1 MKTLYQFEIKKQIE
15 VEEPI
20 VKTGEDGKEI
30 KVLEKVKKDEPHKF
44 YIKKPSRALFDD
56 ADLFYGVVKSEGIR
70 AGLLPRALLI
80 KRFLNDGGALS
91 EDENKSMT
99 TVFEDFDKKLS
110 EYQRLNLKEAT
121 QKNEEEKAKQEVLL
135 KELVGLQGDIE
146 DFELKQNDL
155 FKDTAEHRAKVHAI
169 LWWVLNISYMENGK
183 AEPVPFF
190 GEGDFKQKQVKYD
203 DFIENE
209 ADIRA
214 KGDEYLLEALKKFS
228 YLISFWYSG
237 KAAKF
242 EDFKVIDEAIF

>member
-15 VEEPI
+15 VEEP
-20 VKTGEDGKEI
+20 VTKTDAEGKEI
-30 KVLEKVKKDEPHKF
+30 KVLEKIKKDEPHKF
-44 YIKKPSRALFDD
+44 LIKKPSRNLFDD

-91 EDENKSMT
+91 EAENKFMT

-110 EYQRLNLKEAT
+110 EYQRLNLKEETA
-121 QKNEEEKAKQEVLL
+121 KNKEEKDKQDVLL

-155 FKDTAEHRAKVHAI
+155 FKDTAEHRAKIHAI
-169 LWWVLNISYMENGK
+169 LWWVLQLSYMENGK

-190 GEGDFKQKQVKYD
+190 GEGDFKQKQLKYD
-203 DFIENE
+203 ELLENDV
-209 ADIRA
+209 DIRA
-214 KGDEYLLEALKKFS
+214 KGEEYLLEALKKFS
-228 YLISFWYSG
+228 YLISFWYNG
-237 KAAKF
+237 KAAKP
-242 EDFKVIDEAIF
+242 EDFKAIDEAIF